1 MHSDPIADLLTR
13 IRNASKARH
22 SFTEVP
28 YSTMREQ
35 LASILEKKKFVKS
48 VKIVRDQK
56 FPFLRIYLDPE
67 LSSLVL
73 TRKSKPGRRYYQ
85 KSVDIKPVKNGYG
98 IGIYSTSKGLLTDG
112 EARDLGVGGEFLC
125 EVY

>member
-1 MHSDPIADLLTR
+1 MHSDPIADFLTR
-13 IRNASKARH
+13 IRNASRAKH
-22 SFTEVP
+22 SFVEIP

-35 LASILEKKKFVKS
+35 LAEILEKKKFVKS

-73 TRKSKPGRRYYQ
+73 IRKSKPGRRSYQ
-85 KSVDIKPVKNGYG
+85 KSLDIRSVKNGYG
-98 IGIYSTSKGLLTDG
+98 IGIYSTSKGLLTDH
-112 EARDLGVGGEFLC
+112 EARELKIGGEFLC